1 MSEAKPLSEQ
11 IEDIHHGDDVKAG
24 SVAYWGAISCLT
36 TLIIILLLHAG
47 YNWFAE
53 EQLRIK
59 SFGNQG
65 TYDQRVIELEKQRQR
80 LVEGPRWLDDQQG
93 IVAVPLEQAI
103 RMTLDEYRQDSE

>member
-36 TLIIILLLHAG
+36 TLIIILVLHAG
-47 YNWFAE
+47 YNWFSEA
-53 EQLRIK
+53 QLRIK
-59 SFGNQG
+59 SFSNQG
-65 TYDQRVIELEKQRQR
+65 MYDQGLLELEKQREM
-80 LVEGPRWLDDQQG
+80 LVQGPRWLDDQQG

-103 RMTLDEYRQDSE
+103 RMTLDEYQQDSE